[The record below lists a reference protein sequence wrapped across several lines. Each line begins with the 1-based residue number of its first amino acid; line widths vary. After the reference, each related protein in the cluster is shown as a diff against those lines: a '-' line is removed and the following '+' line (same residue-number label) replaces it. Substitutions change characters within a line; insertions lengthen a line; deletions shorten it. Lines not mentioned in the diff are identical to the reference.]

1 MLKKDYLCNM
11 FTVNEIQGF
20 VNQGIHSL
28 IESYEHSRLHLPV
41 EYALSSGGKRL
52 RPVLCLMTYNVF
64 SDNLP
69 SEVLYP
75 ALGLEVYHNF
85 TLVHDD
91 VMDHSVMR
99 RNRMTV
105 HKKWDLNTAIL
116 SGDALCMLA
125 YKYISRSHKDVLSSV
140 LKVFHKAAE
149 DVCEGQQLDM
159 EYESQT
165 YITEEEYIDMI
176 SKKTGALLACSF
188 QLGGLCARV
197 PEKTVENLYEAG
209 ISLGIAFQ
217 IQDDYL
223 DVYGDSNVF
232 GKSTGTDIA
241 NNKKTWLLTYALHHA
256 SGQYLTELTRLLDNN
271 EQPERIAGILEIYNK
286 LGMKQAAEERISHY
300 MEDALKILSTI
311 NPHKGRTELLTE
323 YIQSLM
329 NRNR

>member
-1 MLKKDYLCNM
+1 MLKKDYLCKM

-20 VNQGIHSL
+20 VNQGIQSL
-28 IESYEHSRLHLPV
+28 IESYEYSRLHLPV
-41 EYALSSGGKRL
+41 EYALSSAGKRL

-69 SEVLYP
+69 SEILYP

-91 VMDHSVMR
+91 VMDNSDMR

-125 YKYISRSHKDVLSSV
+125 YKYISRSNKDVLPPV
-140 LKVFHKAAE
+140 LKAFHKAAE

-188 QLGGLCARV
+188 QLGGLCAKV
-197 PEKTVENLYEAG
+197 PEKTVGNLYKAG

-223 DVYGDSNVF
+223 DVYGDPNVF

-256 SGQYLTELTRLLDNN
+256 SGQDLTELNRLLDSR
-271 EQPERIAGILEIYNK
+271 EDPERTHRILEIYNK
-286 LGMKQAAEERISHY
+286 LGIKKAAEERVSRY
-300 MEDALKILSTI
+300 MEDTLKILYTLH
-311 NPHKGRTELLTE
+311 PHKDRTELLTD
-323 YIQSLM
+323 YIQGLM

>member
-1 MLKKDYLCNM
+1 M

-20 VNQGIHSL
+20 VNQGIQSL
-28 IESYEHSRLHLPV
+28 IESYEHSRLHPPV
-41 EYALSSGGKRL
+41 EYTLSSGGKRL

-91 VMDHSVMR
+91 VMDNSEMR
-99 RNRMTV
+99 RNRITV

-125 YKYISRSHKDVLSSV
+125 YKYIGRSHPEILASV
-140 LKVFHKAAE
+140 QKAFHKAAE

-188 QLGGLCARV
+188 QIGGLCARA
-197 PEKTVENLYEAG
+197 PEKTVKNLYEAG

-223 DVYGDSNVF
+223 DVYGDPNVF

-256 SGQYLTELTRLLDNN
+256 SGQDLATLTRLLENRKA
-271 EQPERIAGILEIYNK
+271 PERIDGIMEIYNK
-286 LGMKQAAEERISHY
+286 LGMKQEAEKRVNHY
-300 MEDALKILSTI
+300 MEEALKILSTI
-311 NPHKGRTELLTE
+311 NPQKNRTELLTK

>member
-1 MLKKDYLCNM
+1 M

-20 VNQGIHSL
+20 VNQGIQSL
-28 IESYEHSRLHLPV
+28 IESYEHSRLHPPV

-52 RPVLCLMTYNVF
+52 RPILCLMTYNVF

-91 VMDHSVMR
+91 VMDNSEMR

-125 YKYISRSHKDVLSSV
+125 YKYIGRSYPEILASV
-140 LKVFHKAAE
+140 QKAFHKAAE

-176 SKKTGALLACSF
+176 SKKTGALLACSL
-188 QLGGLCARV
+188 QIGGLCARAL
-197 PEKTVENLYEAG
+197 EKTVTNLYKAG
-209 ISLGIAFQ
+209 ILLGIAFQ

-223 DVYGDSNVF
+223 DVYGDPTVF

-256 SGQYLTELTRLLDNN
+256 SGQELSTLTRLLNN
-271 EQPERIAGILEIYNK
+271 RELPERINGIMEIYNK
-286 LGMKQAAEERISHY
+286 LGMKQEAEKRVNYY
-300 MEDALKILSTI
+300 MEEALKILSTI
-311 NPHKGRTELLTE
+311 NPQGNRTELLTE

>member
-1 MLKKDYLCNM
+1 M

-20 VNQGIHSL
+20 VNQGIQSL
-28 IESYEHSRLHLPV
+28 IESYEHSRLYVPV

-69 SEVLYP
+69 SAVLYP

-91 VMDHSVMR
+91 VMDNSAMR
-99 RNRMTV
+99 RNRITV

-125 YKYISRSHKDVLSSV
+125 YKYISRCNPDTLASV
-140 LKVFHKAAE
+140 LKAFHQAAE

-165 YITEEEYIDMI
+165 YITEEEYVDMI

-197 PEKTVENLYEAG
+197 PEKTVDNLYKAG
-209 ISLGIAFQ
+209 ILLGIAFQ

-223 DVYGDSNVF
+223 DVYGDPNVF

-241 NNKKTWLLTYALHHA
+241 NNKKTWLLTYAMHHA
-256 SGQYLTELTRLLDNN
+256 SGKDLSELTRLLGNMED
-271 EQPERIAGILEIYNK
+271 QERINGILEIYNK
-286 LGMKQAAEERISHY
+286 LGMKQAAEERVSRY
-300 MEDALKILSTI
+300 MEDALEILDTV
-311 NPHKGRTELLTE
+311 NPHKGRTEVLKE
-323 YIQSLM
+323 YIQSLV
-329 NRNR
+329 NRKR

>member
-1 MLKKDYLCNM
+1 M

-20 VNQGIHSL
+20 VNQGIQSL

-64 SDNLP
+64 SDNFP
-69 SEVLYP
+69 SDVLYP
-75 ALGLEVYHNF
+75 ALGLEIYHNF

-91 VMDHSVMR
+91 VMDNSSMR

-125 YKYISRSHKDVLSSV
+125 YKYMSRCNPEIINPVLD
-140 LKVFHKAAE
+140 VFHKAAE

-159 EYESQT
+159 EFESQT
-165 YITEEEYIDMI
+165 YITEGEYIDMI
-176 SKKTGALLACSF
+176 SKKTGALLACSL
-188 QLGGLCARV
+188 QTGGLCARAA
-197 PEKTVENLYEAG
+197 EKTVNDLYKAG
-209 ISLGIAFQ
+209 IALGIAFQ

-223 DVYGDSNVF
+223 DIYGDPNVF

-256 SGQYLTELTRLLDNN
+256 SGQDLSTLTRLLENKQ
-271 EQPERIAGILEIYNK
+271 EPERTTRILELYNK
-286 LGMKQAAEERISHY
+286 LGMRQAAEERVSKY
-300 MEDALKILSTI
+300 LEEALNIINTI
-311 NPHKGRTELLTE
+311 NHQKDRTELLTE
-323 YIQSLM
+323 YIQGLM
-329 NRNR
+329 NRTR